1 MKLREVTHV
10 YRSDWETV
18 TSAFWIKHPNQLQNH
33 VKQVETVAR
42 DIDAENQ
49 RFRVKR
55 MMFLDYG
62 LPGWVEMV
70 LRNKLRG
77 SVTEES
83 HIDLRNKCLE
93 VKTTNNTFSEY
104 ISSEEHCT
112 YRPHPEN
119 PEWTLF
125 TQRSMCTINT
135 PGNICN
141 ILERFAMD
149 RAGQA
154 AGKGLKAM
162 GKIIDGL
169 EDSEWKQRTHVWR
182 EELTGMKDSL
192 KEKLVTAV
200 RPVDAFIDRSI
211 AAIDKGLAELRESTN
226 SLNIN
231 TSDFQDGYASAS
243 TAAGPTAAASTASA
257 AGATAVS
264 AASSSSSSD

>member
-1 MKLREVTHV
+1 MKLREATHV
-10 YRSDWETV
+10 YKSDWETV
-18 TSAFWIKHPNQLQNH
+18 TSAFWVKHPNTFQNH

-42 DIDAENQ
+42 EMDHENQ

-55 MMFLDYG
+55 LMFLDYG

-83 HIDLRNKCLE
+83 QIDLRSKCLE

-112 YRPHPEN
+112 YEPHPEN

-125 TQRSMCTINT
+125 KQRSICTINT

-141 ILERFAMD
+141 ILEKFAMD

-154 AGKGLKAM
+154 AGKGLAAM
-162 GKIIDGL
+162 GKIIEGM
-169 EDSEWKQRTHVWR
+169 ESEEWKHRTHMWR
-182 EELTGMKDSL
+182 EELTGMKHSL

-200 RPVDAFIDRSI
+200 RPVDLFIDRSI
-211 AAIDKGLAELRESTN
+211 AAVDKGLADLRES
-226 SLNIN
+226 SPLNKMNMN
-231 TSDFQDGYASAS
+231 TDFQDDFASGSASSSVPIASSATAGSASAS
-243 TAAGPTAAASTASA
+243 VPSASA
-257 AGATAVS
+257 
-264 AASSSSSSD
+264 